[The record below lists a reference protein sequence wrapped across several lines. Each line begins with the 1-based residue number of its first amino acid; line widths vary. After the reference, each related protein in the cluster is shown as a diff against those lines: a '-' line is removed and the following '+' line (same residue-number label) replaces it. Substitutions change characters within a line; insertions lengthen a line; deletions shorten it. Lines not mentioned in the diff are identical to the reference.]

1 MVIEISSNNLT
12 MINSQRVRILVLYN
26 LSLGGL
32 LELCYGNFPRWVRI
46 NKAQFRNPFITY
58 GVIEC
63 SLKKHDFFIFWLK
76 TLRQGSSLDL

>member
-32 LELCYGNFPRWVRI
+32 LELYYGNFPQWVRI
-46 NKAQFRNPFITY
+46 NNAQFRNPFITY

-63 SLKKHDFFIFWLK
+63 SLKKSRFFHLLVKNIEA
-76 TLRQGSSLDL
+76 RI